1 MYFKVRVK
9 ALNIGNLFE
18 YGLLNYQ
25 ILKDV
30 KCYRY
35 LITRYQVSL
44 IYCILHIFRWL
55 HVIFYRLRYF
65 PSIFHILIRLIS
77 ISE

>member
-1 MYFKVRVK
+1 MYFKVRAK

-18 YGLLNYQ
+18 YRSLNHQ

-35 LITRYQVSL
+35 LITRYKVSL
-44 IYCILHIFRWL
+44 IYWILRIFR
-55 HVIFYRLRYF
+55 
-65 PSIFHILIRLIS
+65 
-77 ISE
+77 

>member
-18 YGLLNYQ
+18 YRLLNYQ

-35 LITRYQVSL
+35 LITTY
-44 IYCILHIFRWL
+44 
-55 HVIFYRLRYF
+55 
-65 PSIFHILIRLIS
+65 
-77 ISE
+77 